1 MEEPDE
7 IPNDATNACAFVCLL
22 ICIVTTFME
31 TRTHHGQ
38 KIVGGRQLLLLR
50 TSSLAHEES
59 LAILEINPSFMKFL
73 EAKQLLRKDGL
84 ICTYTLTEEIV
95 DNEGVYSMQVGVH

>member
-7 IPNDATNACAFVCLL
+7 IPNVATNACAFVCLL
-22 ICIVTTFME
+22 ICDHFHGDKDSPWSEDCWRKTTASVEDIIVSSRGIFNYL
-31 TRTHHGQ
+31 RDQ
-38 KIVGGRQLLLLR
+38 SKFYKI
-50 TSSLAHEES
+50 
-59 LAILEINPSFMKFL
+59 L

-84 ICTYTLTEEIV
+84 IRTYTLTEEIV